1 MQYLKKRDDYIDI
14 MKGSTMGLVVWAHI
28 GLPGG
33 NIIGYFHMP
42 LFFLLSGLFFK
53 PYTPKEFLKRKVR
66 GLYVPFLAYEM
77 TFLFLHNFFY
87 GNGMYTTAEWSWM
100 HPVTTLSYL
109 LTEISHIL
117 LFDNVDEFLA
127 TLWFVTVLFLAS
139 VCWWWIHRWLK
150 NTSAKLVVLVF
161 LYSLSCVLKPLLVLN
176 WPYNLHSIVSTT
188 LMAIVF
194 YGAGNLCGEYGIIGR
209 VKAYCSN
216 HSLPIL
222 ELVLFGCL
230 LLFRHMGLQADM
242 RSSTYSIPLLF
253 WVASIAG
260 SLFWLM
266 FIYRIY
272 KYCQGHLLV
281 LNTLM
286 DHTGRWSFHFM
297 ALQFLA
303 MKAFN
308 YVYIKAYGI
317 DWIHLGDFGVVSV
330 AHIGGRCIAFLMT
343 MAICYLAAKSIH
355 LARSKAVKL

>member
-1 MQYLKKRDDYIDI
+1 
-14 MKGSTMGLVVWAHI
+14 
-28 GLPGG
+28 
-33 NIIGYFHMP
+33 MP

-127 TLWFVTVLFLAS
+127 TLWFVTVLFLAF